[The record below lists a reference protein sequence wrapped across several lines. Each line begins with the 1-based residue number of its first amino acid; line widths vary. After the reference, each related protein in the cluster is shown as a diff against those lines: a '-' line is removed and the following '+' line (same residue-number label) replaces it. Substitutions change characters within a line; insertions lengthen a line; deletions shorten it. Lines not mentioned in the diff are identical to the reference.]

1 MISLEDVRKQNKLSL
16 QELGM
21 AINSLWINP
30 EGGQLVTPAESKRIA
45 DWAEG
50 YREFDFQEV
59 NNMYKYKFT
68 KYDSETEEEFEERV
82 NGYCKDKAVLTIS
95 FQHAVSPMVAEVQSF
110 EELQEVFKMF
120 TYKTLSKE
128 KGVATIE
135 LINNQEEM
143 YVPAQPAKNK
153 DYSNFT
159 I

>member
-1 MISLEDVRKQNKLSL
+1 MIALEDVRKQNKLSL

-82 NGYCKDKAVLTIS
+82 NGYCKDKAVLMIS

-120 TYKTLSKE
+120 TYKTLSKS
-128 KGVATIE
+128 KNVATIK
-135 LINNQEEM
+135 LANNQEEI
-143 YVPAQPAKNK
+143 YVPAQQAKNEY
-153 DYSNFT
+153 YSKFT